1 MPTSL
6 KTKVGR
12 SVGSAEARRL
22 VSADQIPA
30 VVYGHGMTPVKVT
43 VDRRDLRVALA
54 GPAGANTILELQVG
68 DDKYPAIIKE
78 LQRDPVKRVVRHV
91 DFLQIS
97 LTELITMDIPV
108 HLKGTAKAVLAEGGL
123 VDATVNTI
131 QIRATANNIPNEIL
145 IDITNMGMQDVI
157 RLSEIA
163 LPTGV
168 NAVGDPDLVVVTVL
182 TTKIE
187 EVAPVVA
194 AVEGDAAAV
203 PAEGAAPV
211 EGAAPA
217 EAAAPAKGAA
227 PAGKAK
233 PSA

>member
-12 SVGSAEARRL
+12 TIGSAESRRL
-22 VSADQIPA
+22 VLADQIPA
-30 VVYGHGMTPVKVT
+30 VVYGHGMTPVKIT
-43 VDRRDLRVALA
+43 VDRRDLRIALA

-68 DDKYPAIIKE
+68 DDKYPAIVKE
-78 LQRDPVKRVVRHV
+78 MQRDPVKRVVRHI
-91 DFLQIS
+91 DFMQIS
-97 LTELITMDIPV
+97 LTELITMDVPV
-108 HLKGTAKAVLAEGGL
+108 HLKGTAKAVLADGGL

-131 QIRATANNIPNEIL
+131 QVRATATNIPNEIL
-145 IDITNMGMQDVI
+145 IDVTDMGMQDVI
-157 RLSEIA
+157 RLAEIQ

-168 NAVGDPDLVVVTVL
+168 TAVGDPDLVVVTVL

-194 AVEGDAAAV
+194 AAVEGEA
-203 PAEGAAPV
+203 
-211 EGAAPA
+211 GAAPA
-217 EAAAPAKGAA
+217 AGATPEAGAA
-227 PAGKAK
+227 SAGDAK

>member
-12 SVGSAEARRL
+12 TIGSAESRRL
-22 VSADQIPA
+22 VLADQIPA
-30 VVYGHGMTPVKVT
+30 VVYGHGMTPVKIT
-43 VDRRDLRVALA
+43 VDRRDLRIALA

-68 DDKYPAIIKE
+68 DDKYPAIVKE
-78 LQRDPVKRVVRHV
+78 MQRDPVKRVVRHI
-91 DFLQIS
+91 DFMQIS
-97 LTELITMDIPV
+97 LTELITMDVPV
-108 HLKGTAKAVLAEGGL
+108 HLKGTAKAVLADGGL

-131 QIRATANNIPNEIL
+131 QVRATATNIPNEIL
-145 IDITNMGMQDVI
+145 IDVTNMGMQDVI
-157 RLSEIA
+157 RLAEIQ

-168 NAVGDPDLVVVTVL
+168 TAVGDPDLVVVTVL

-194 AVEGDAAAV
+194 AAVEGEA
-203 PAEGAAPV
+203 
-211 EGAAPA
+211 GAAPA
-217 EAAAPAKGAA
+217 AGATPEAGAA
-227 PAGKAK
+227 SAGDAK

>member
-12 SVGSAEARRL
+12 TIGSAESRRL
-22 VSADQIPA
+22 VLADQIPA
-30 VVYGHGMTPVKVT
+30 VVYGHGMTPVKIT
-43 VDRRDLRVALA
+43 VDRRDLRIALA

-68 DDKYPAIIKE
+68 DDKYPAIVKE
-78 LQRDPVKRVVRHV
+78 MQRDPVKRVVRHV
-91 DFLQIS
+91 DFMQIS
-97 LTELITMDIPV
+97 LTELITMDVPV
-108 HLKGTAKAVLAEGGL
+108 HLKGTAKAVLADGGL

-131 QIRATANNIPNEIL
+131 QVRATATNIPNEIL
-145 IDITNMGMQDVI
+145 IDVTSMGMQDVI
-157 RLSEIA
+157 RLAEIQ

-168 NAVGDPDLVVVTVL
+168 TAVGDPDLVVVTVL

-194 AVEGDAAAV
+194 AAVEGEA
-203 PAEGAAPV
+203 
-211 EGAAPA
+211 GAAPA
-217 EAAAPAKGAA
+217 AGATPEAGAA
-227 PAGKAK
+227 PAGDAK

>member
-12 SVGSAEARRL
+12 TIGSAESRRL
-22 VSADQIPA
+22 VLADQIPA
-30 VVYGHGMTPVKVT
+30 VVYGHGMTPVKIT
-43 VDRRDLRVALA
+43 VDRRDLRIALA

-68 DDKYPAIIKE
+68 DDKYPAIVKE
-78 LQRDPVKRVVRHV
+78 MQRDPVKRVVRHV
-91 DFLQIS
+91 DFMQIS
-97 LTELITMDIPV
+97 LTELITMDVPV
-108 HLKGTAKAVLAEGGL
+108 HLKGTAKAVLADGGL

-131 QIRATANNIPNEIL
+131 QVRATATNIPNEIL
-145 IDITNMGMQDVI
+145 IDVTSMGMQDVI
-157 RLSEIA
+157 RLAEIQ

-168 NAVGDPDLVVVTVL
+168 TAVGDPDLVVVTVL

-194 AVEGDAAAV
+194 AAVEGEA
-203 PAEGAAPV
+203 
-211 EGAAPA
+211 GAAPA
-217 EAAAPAKGAA
+217 AGATPEAGAA
-227 PAGKAK
+227 SAGDAK

>member
-12 SVGSAEARRL
+12 TIGSAESRRL
-22 VSADQIPA
+22 VLADQIPA
-30 VVYGHGMTPVKVT
+30 VVYGHGMTPVKIT
-43 VDRRDLRVALA
+43 VDRRDLRIALA

-68 DDKYPAIIKE
+68 DDKYPAIVKE
-78 LQRDPVKRVVRHV
+78 MQRDPVKRVVRHI
-91 DFLQIS
+91 DFMQIS
-97 LTELITMDIPV
+97 LTELITMDVPV
-108 HLKGTAKAVLAEGGL
+108 HLKGTAKAVLADGGL

-131 QIRATANNIPNEIL
+131 QVRATATNIPNEIL
-145 IDITNMGMQDVI
+145 IDVTDMGMQDVI
-157 RLSEIA
+157 RLAEIQ

-168 NAVGDPDLVVVTVL
+168 TAVGDPDLVVVTVL

-194 AVEGDAAAV
+194 AAVEGEA
-203 PAEGAAPV
+203 
-211 EGAAPA
+211 GAAPA
-217 EAAAPAKGAA
+217 AGATPEAGAA
-227 PAGKAK
+227 PAGDAK